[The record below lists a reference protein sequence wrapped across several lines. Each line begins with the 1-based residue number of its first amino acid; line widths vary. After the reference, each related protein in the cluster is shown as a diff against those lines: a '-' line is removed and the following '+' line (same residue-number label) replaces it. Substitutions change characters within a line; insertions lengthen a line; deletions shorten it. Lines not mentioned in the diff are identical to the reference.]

1 MHPKTIG
8 LIAHP
13 GKPGVGELIKSL
25 TAEFTRFSMSTLLEK
40 ETAAV
45 SGQRSETTIAQL
57 AGKVD
62 LLVVV
67 GGDGTILNVAGH
79 LGESNPPIFGI
90 NVGSL
95 GFLTCASS
103 PAFREA
109 VECIA
114 KGKMTFSKRALLE
127 VVVRNAKEEH
137 EPMIALNDAVFSRGE
152 ISRLIRLHTRVNG
165 EALTEFNADGLII
178 ATPTGSTAYSLSA
191 GGPIL
196 EPESGVFVITPICPH
211 VLTNR
216 SIIVSDSSTIEV
228 EASEPDYPVYLTVD
242 GREPVRI
249 TKDATVQIRKAKKTL
264 QLAAM
269 PDMSFFSVVRQKLKW
284 SGSNVQAARF
294 YKTKLPLKRRL

>member
-13 GKPGVGELIKSL
+13 EKPGVGELIKSL

-45 SGQRSETTIAQL
+45 GGQHSETTIAQL

-79 LGESNPPIFGI
+79 LGESSPPIFGI

-114 KGKMTFSKRALLE
+114 KGKMTFSNRALLE
-127 VVVRNAKEEH
+127 VVLRDSTEKH
-137 EPMIALNDAVFSRGE
+137 KPMIALNDAVFSRGE
-152 ISRLIRLHTRVNG
+152 LSRLIRLRTRVNG
-165 EALTEFNADGLII
+165 ETLTEFNADGLII

-191 GGPIL
+191 GGPIMD
-196 EPESGVFVITPICPH
+196 PESGVFVITPICPH

-216 SIIVSDSSTIEV
+216 SIIVSENSRIEV
-228 EASEPDYPVYLTVD
+228 EASDPDYPVFLTLD
-242 GREPVRI
+242 GRRPIHVERGSIVS
-249 TKDATVQIRKAKKTL
+249 IRKAKKTL
-264 QLAAM
+264 PLASL
-269 PDMSFFSVVRQKLKW
+269 PDASFFSVVRQKLKW
-284 SGSNVQAARF
+284 SGSNV
-294 YKTKLPLKRRL
+294 

>member
-13 GKPGVGELIKSL
+13 GKPGVGDLVNSL
-25 TAEFTRFSMSTLLEK
+25 AAEFARFSMSILLEK

-45 SGQRSETTIAQL
+45 SGQRSEMTIAQL
-57 AGKVD
+57 GGKAD

-67 GGDGTILNVAGH
+67 GGDGTILNVTGQ
-79 LGESNPPIFGI
+79 LGEASPPIFGI

-114 KGKMTFSKRALLE
+114 KGKMTFSNRALLE
-127 VVVRNAKEEH
+127 VILRDSTEKH
-137 EPMIALNDAVFSRGE
+137 KPMIALNDAVFSRGE
-152 ISRLIRLHTRVNG
+152 LSRLIRLRTRVNG

-216 SIIVSDSSTIEV
+216 SIIVSEKSVIEV

-242 GREPVRI
+242 GREPLRI
-249 TKDATVQIRKAKKTL
+249 AKDATVQIRKAKKTMR
-264 QLAAM
+264 LAAM

-284 SGSNVQAARF
+284 SGSNV
-294 YKTKLPLKRRL
+294 

>member
-45 SGQRSETTIAQL
+45 SGQRSDTTIAQL

-79 LGESNPPIFGI
+79 LGESSPPIFGI

-114 KGKMTFSKRALLE
+114 KGKMTFSNRALLE
-127 VVVRNAKEEH
+127 VVLRDSKEKH
-137 EPMIALNDAVFSRGE
+137 KPMIALNDAVFSRGE
-152 ISRLIRLHTRVNG
+152 ISRLIRLRTRVNG

-216 SIIVSDSSTIEV
+216 SVIVSDSATIEV
-228 EASEPDYPVYLTVD
+228 KPGSAEYPAFLSIDGQAPERIETGTRVEIKKSGRVLPLASLPGV
-242 GREPVRI
+242 
-249 TKDATVQIRKAKKTL
+249 
-264 QLAAM
+264 
-269 PDMSFFSVVRQKLKW
+269 SFF
-284 SGSNVQAARF
+284 G
-294 YKTKLPLKRRL
+294 

>member
-13 GKPGVGELIKSL
+13 GKPGVGDLVNSL
-25 TAEFTRFSMSTLLEK
+25 AAEFARFSMSILLEK

-45 SGQRSETTIAQL
+45 SGQRSEMTIAQL
-57 AGKVD
+57 GGKAD

-67 GGDGTILNVAGH
+67 GGDGTILNVTGQ
-79 LGESNPPIFGI
+79 LGEASPPIFGI

-114 KGKMTFSKRALLE
+114 KGKMTFSNRALLE
-127 VVVRNAKEEH
+127 VILRDSTEKH
-137 EPMIALNDAVFSRGE
+137 KPMIALNDAVFSRGE
-152 ISRLIRLHTRVNG
+152 LSRLIRLRTRVNG

-216 SIIVSDSSTIEV
+216 SFIVSEKSVIEV

-242 GREPVRI
+242 GREPLRI
-249 TKDATVQIRKAKKTL
+249 AKDATVQIRKAKKTM

-284 SGSNVQAARF
+284 SGSNV
-294 YKTKLPLKRRL
+294 

>member
-13 GKPGVGELIKSL
+13 GKPGVGDLVNSL
-25 TAEFTRFSMSTLLEK
+25 AAEFARFSMSILLEK

-45 SGQRSETTIAQL
+45 SGQRSEMTIAQL
-57 AGKVD
+57 GGKAD

-67 GGDGTILNVAGH
+67 GGDGTILNVTGQ
-79 LGESNPPIFGI
+79 LGESSPPIFGI

-114 KGKMTFSKRALLE
+114 KGKMTFSNRALLE
-127 VVVRNAKEEH
+127 VVLRDSTEKH
-137 EPMIALNDAVFSRGE
+137 KPMIALNDAVFSRGE
-152 ISRLIRLHTRVNG
+152 LSRLIRLRTRVNG

-216 SIIVSDSSTIEV
+216 SIIVSEKSVIEV
-228 EASEPDYPVYLTVD
+228 EASEPDYPIYLTVD
-242 GREPVRI
+242 GREPLRI
-249 TKDATVQIRKAKKTL
+249 AKDATVQIRKAKKTM

-284 SGSNVQAARF
+284 SGSNV
-294 YKTKLPLKRRL
+294 

>member
-13 GKPGVGELIKSL
+13 GKPGVGDLVNSL
-25 TAEFTRFSMSTLLEK
+25 AAEFARFSMSILLEK

-45 SGQRSETTIAQL
+45 SGQRSEMTIAQL
-57 AGKVD
+57 GGKAD

-67 GGDGTILNVAGH
+67 GGDGTILNVTGQ
-79 LGESNPPIFGI
+79 LGESSPPIFGI

-114 KGKMTFSKRALLE
+114 KGKMTFSNRALLE
-127 VVVRNAKEEH
+127 VILRDSTEKH
-137 EPMIALNDAVFSRGE
+137 KPMIALNDAVFSRGE
-152 ISRLIRLHTRVNG
+152 LSRLIRLRTRVNG
-165 EALTEFNADGLII
+165 EALTEFNAGCLII

-216 SIIVSDSSTIEV
+216 SIIVSEKSVIEV

-242 GREPVRI
+242 GREPLRI
-249 TKDATVQIRKAKKTL
+249 AKDATVQIRKAKKTM

-284 SGSNVQAARF
+284 SGSNV
-294 YKTKLPLKRRL
+294 